1 MKLVFRFKEEF
12 IDNKPIM
19 RPKIPVKFS
28 RNGKSLN
35 VIGLLDSGSDFI
47 VIPKEVADYLELKYG
62 SKTEECDGIGGS
74 VCLRYSHANVSIGD
88 HIFHSIT
95 VHVLPEG
102 SELPGGIIIGREPVF
117 REFDVEFSLNSNRI
131 TLKRTRRG

>member
-28 RNGKSLN
+28 KNGKSIN

-47 VIPKEVADYLELKYG
+47 VIPKELAEYLELKYG
-62 SKTEECDGIGGS
+62 TKTEECEGIGGS
-74 VCLRYSHANVSIGD
+74 VCLKYSHANFSVNG
-88 HIFHSIT
+88 HIFHNIP

-102 SELPGGIIIGREPVF
+102 SDLPGGIIIGREPLF

-131 TLKRTRRG
+131 TLNRTKRA

>member
-47 VIPKEVADYLELKYG
+47 VIPKEMAEYLELKYG
-62 SKTEECDGIGGS
+62 SKTEECEGIGGS
-74 VCLRYSHANVSIGD
+74 VCLRYSMANITIDS
-88 HIFHSIT
+88 HIFHNIPI
-95 VHVLPEG
+95 HVLLEG
-102 SELPGGIIIGREPVF
+102 SELPGGIIIGREPLF
-117 REFDVEFSLNSNRI
+117 REFDVEFSLNSNKI
-131 TLKRTRRG
+131 TLHRTKRA